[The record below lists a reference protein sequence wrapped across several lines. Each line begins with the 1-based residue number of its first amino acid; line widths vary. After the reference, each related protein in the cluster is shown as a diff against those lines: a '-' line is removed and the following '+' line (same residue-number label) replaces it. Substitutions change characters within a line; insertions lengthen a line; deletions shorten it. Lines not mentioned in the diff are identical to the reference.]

1 MPEMAVPIRIRPATP
16 DDAAVILGLIRELAE
31 YERLLPEVTATE
43 EDLRR
48 TLFGDAPA
56 AEVRLAERE
65 GVSEPVAFA
74 LFFHTYSTFLG
85 RRGLYLEDLFVQPAH
100 RGFGIGRRL
109 LEHLAALAIE
119 RDCGRL
125 EWTVLDWN
133 EPALRFYRRLGA
145 VPMDAWT
152 VQRVEGD
159 ALRALAGR

>member
-1 MPEMAVPIRIRPATP
+1 MPESPIRIRAATA
-16 DDAAVILGLIRELAE
+16 DDAAAILDLIRGLAE
-31 YERLLPEVTATE
+31 YERLLHEVTATE
-43 EDLRR
+43 AYLRR
-48 TLFGDAPA
+48 TLFGETPG
-56 AEVRLAERE
+56 AEVRLVELE
-65 GVSEPVAFA
+65 GRPEPVAFA

-85 RRGLYLEDLFVQPAH
+85 CRGLYLEDLFVQPAH
-100 RGFGIGRRL
+100 RGLGIGRRL

-152 VQRVEGD
+152 VQRVEGE